1 MRVENGKKVFSVRE
15 VNSYIGNI
23 IKNDYLLKNICFE
36 GEVSSFSKGP
46 TGHLYITLKDCT
58 APGDLP
64 EGAPYNGILRV
75 NVWKSVA
82 AKLNLTTVKQGDI
95 LIVKGSCSI
104 YDAKSEYSVNAVSVQ
119 RREERGWHGEAY
131 AELKRRLGQEGI
143 FDTAIKK
150 PIPKY
155 PRAVGVVISIGT
167 NAYKDIM
174 SVSHRRNPYVQMIVC
189 DARAQ
194 GENARELIVQGI
206 RRLDRMGVDT
216 IIIGRG
222 GGSREDLEVFDDEAV
237 VRAIYE
243 AKTPI
248 ISGTGHEGDTSLADD
263 AADLLV
269 VERMMSLAE
278 TRAALIAAKEVCD
291 LPVIA
296 TLTFEADGRTLF
308 GTDAKTAAVVLES
321 LGASAIGANCSTG
334 PAQMEGIISDMISVT
349 MIPIIAKP
357 NAGLP
362 FLDENGTTCYNMEAE
377 EFTEEMQVLV
387 NAGATILGGCCGTT
401 PEFIRQL
408 HDRFGTVAQATA
420 TRRPEGIRYL
430 TSERITHSFGLED
443 GFFVVGER
451 INPTGKKAL
460 QAQLREGNF
469 EKVIQFAE
477 EQETCGAKVLDINMG
492 MSGIDEKLCMLRALE
507 EVSGVTNLPLSLDS
521 SYVEVLEAALRNY
534 PGRALVNSVSLETEK
549 FEKLLP
555 IVAKYGAMF
564 ILLPL
569 SDAGLPKDIE
579 EKKEIIH
586 KIYDRA
592 LSLGMRKED
601 IVVDGLVA
609 TVGANPKAALETLE
623 TIRYCKSNGF
633 ATICGLSNI
642 SFAMPERGFVNTA
655 FLTLAIQSGLTMAI
669 ANPSQEM
676 LMSCALATDL
686 LLNKEEAALRYIE
699 YAGGVKER
707 REEKEAELSR
717 KLALLEQQGTKAD
730 STDNT
735 EVPSAVTASKDT
747 PQINE
752 MQEKLK
758 TAVLKGNRNGIVKIT
773 NEALESGEKP
783 VELLNQVLLPAIN
796 LVGEY
801 FDQGKYFLPQLIASA
816 EAMKNSIEVLEP
828 LLQTGNSGEEMPV
841 VVIATVEG
849 DIHDIGK
856 NLVALML
863 KNHGFHVIDLGKDVP
878 QAKIL
883 ETAKEHHAEF
893 IALSAL
899 MTTTMQRMREI
910 VAAAKQEGITAKI
923 IIGGAVITQEY
934 ADEIGADGYSK
945 DAADAVKLAKS
956 LME

>member
-1 MRVENGKKVFSVRE
+1 MTREEFSTLSKDHILYLDGATGSNLVKAGMPSGVCPEQWILEHRDVMLKLQKDYVQAGTNILYAPTFTANRVKLAEYHLEKNMSAMIHELVAISRE
-15 VNSYIGNI
+15 AAA
-23 IKNDYLLKNICFE
+23 
-36 GEVSSFSKGP
+36 SSP
-46 TGHLYITLKDCT
+46 GHTVLV
-58 APGDLP
+58 AGDL
-64 EGAPYNGILRV
+64 
-75 NVWKSVA
+75 
-82 AKLNLTTVKQGDI
+82 TMT
-95 LIVKGSCSI
+95 
-104 YDAKSEYSVNAVSVQ
+104 
-119 RREERGWHGEAY
+119 GEQLKPMGKM
-131 AELKRRLGQEGI
+131 ELE
-143 FDTAIKK
+143 
-150 PIPKY
+150 
-155 PRAVGVVISIGT
+155 
-167 NAYKDIM
+167 
-174 SVSHRRNPYVQMIVC
+174 
-189 DARAQ
+189 
-194 GENARELIVQGI
+194 ELIDIYKEQILSMV
-206 RRLDRMGVDT
+206 DAGV
-216 IIIGRG
+216 
-222 GGSREDLEVFDDEAV
+222 
-237 VRAIYE
+237 
-243 AKTPI
+243 
-248 ISGTGHEGDTSLADD
+248 
-263 AADLLV
+263 DLLV
-269 VERMMSLAE
+269 VETMMSLAE

-308 GTDAKTAAVVLES
+308 GTDAKTAAIVLES

-334 PAQMEGIISDMISVT
+334 PAQMESIISDMVT
-349 MIPIIAKP
+349 HTRIPVIAKP

-362 FLDENGTTCYNMEAE
+362 FLDENGNTCYNMEAE
-377 EFTEEMQVLV
+377 EFTEEMEILV
-387 NAGATILGGCCGTT
+387 NAGASILGGCCGTT
-401 PEFIRQL
+401 PEFIRQI
-408 HDRFGTVAQATA
+408 HDRFGTEAKATA
-420 TRRPEGIRYL
+420 ARRPEGIRYL

-460 QAQLREGNF
+460 QAQLKEGSF
-469 EKVIQFAE
+469 ERVIQFAE
-477 EQETCGAKVLDINMG
+477 EQESCGAKVLDINMG
-492 MSGIDEKLCMLRALE
+492 MSGIDEKASMLRALE

-521 SYVEVLEAALRNY
+521 SYVEVLEAALRHY

-569 SDAGLPKDIE
+569 SDAGLPKNID

-592 LSLGMRKED
+592 TSLGMHKED

-623 TIRYCKSNGF
+623 TIRYCKANGF

-642 SFAMPERGFVNTA
+642 SFAMPERSFVNTA
-655 FLTLAIQSGLTMAI
+655 FLTLAIQAGLTMAI
-669 ANPSQEM
+669 ANPSQE
-676 LMSCALATDL
+676 LLVSCALATDL

-699 YAGGVKER
+699 YAGGVRER
-707 REEKEAELSR
+707 REEKEAELAR
-717 KLALLEQQGTKAD
+717 KLSLLESQGAASGQTSNAGSAEK
-730 STDNT
+730 
-735 EVPSAVTASKDT
+735 SAVENG

-752 MQEKLK
+752 MQDKLK

-773 NEALESGEKP
+773 KEALESGEKP
-783 VELLNQVLLPAIN
+783 SELLNQVLLPAIN
-796 LVGEY
+796 QVGEY

-828 LLQTGNSGEEMPV
+828 LLQTGSAGEEMPV

-883 ETAKEHHAEF
+883 ETAREHHAEF

>member
-1 MRVENGKKVFSVRE
+1 MTREEFSTLSKDHILYLDGATGSNLVKAGMPSGVCPEQWILEHRDVMLKLQKDYVQAGTNILYAPTFTANRVKLAEYHLEKNMSAMIHELVAISRE
-15 VNSYIGNI
+15 AAA
-23 IKNDYLLKNICFE
+23 
-36 GEVSSFSKGP
+36 SSP
-46 TGHLYITLKDCT
+46 GHTVL
-58 APGDLP
+58 
-64 EGAPYNGILRV
+64 
-75 NVWKSVA
+75 VA
-82 AKLNLTTVKQGDI
+82 GDI
-95 LIVKGSCSI
+95 TMT
-104 YDAKSEYSVNAVSVQ
+104 
-119 RREERGWHGEAY
+119 GEQLKPMGKM
-131 AELKRRLGQEGI
+131 EL
-143 FDTAIKK
+143 
-150 PIPKY
+150 
-155 PRAVGVVISIGT
+155 
-167 NAYKDIM
+167 
-174 SVSHRRNPYVQMIVC
+174 
-189 DARAQ
+189 
-194 GENARELIVQGI
+194 
-206 RRLDRMGVDT
+206 
-216 IIIGRG
+216 
-222 GGSREDLEVFDDEAV
+222 EDLID
-237 VRAIYE
+237 IYKE
-243 AKTPI
+243 QI
-248 ISGTGHEGDTSLADD
+248 LSLMD
-263 AADLLV
+263 AGVDLLV
-269 VERMMSLAE
+269 VETMMSLAE

-308 GTDAKTAAVVLES
+308 GTDAKTAAIVLES

-334 PAQMEGIISDMISVT
+334 PAQMESIISDMVT
-349 MIPIIAKP
+349 HTRIPVIAKP

-362 FLDENGTTCYNMEAE
+362 FLDENGNTCYNMEAE
-377 EFTEEMQVLV
+377 EFTEEMEILV
-387 NAGATILGGCCGTT
+387 NAGASILGGCCGTT
-401 PEFIRQL
+401 PEFIRQI
-408 HDRFGTVAQATA
+408 HDRFGTEAKATA
-420 TRRPEGIRYL
+420 ARRPEGIRYL

-460 QAQLREGNF
+460 QAQLKEGSF

-477 EQETCGAKVLDINMG
+477 EQEACGAKVLDINMG
-492 MSGIDEKLCMLRALE
+492 MSGIDEKASMLRALE

-521 SYVEVLEAALRNY
+521 SYVEVLEAALRHY

-569 SDAGLPKDIE
+569 SDAGLPKDID

-592 LSLGMRKED
+592 TSLGMHKED

-623 TIRYCKSNGF
+623 TIRYCKANGF

-642 SFAMPERGFVNTA
+642 SFAMPERSFVNTA
-655 FLTLAIQSGLTMAI
+655 FLTLAIQAGLTMAI
-669 ANPSQEM
+669 ANPSQE
-676 LMSCALATDL
+676 LLVSCALATDL

-699 YAGGVKER
+699 YAGGVRER
-707 REEKEAELSR
+707 REAKEAELAR
-717 KLALLEQQGTKAD
+717 KLSLLESQGAASGQTSNAGSVEK
-730 STDNT
+730 
-735 EVPSAVTASKDT
+735 SAVEKG

-752 MQEKLK
+752 MQDKLK

-773 NEALESGEKP
+773 KEALESGEKP

-796 LVGEY
+796 QVGEY

-816 EAMKNSIEVLEP
+816 EAMKNSIELLEP
-828 LLQTGNSGEEMPV
+828 LLQTGSAGGEMPV

-883 ETAKEHHAEF
+883 ETAREHHAEF

>member
-1 MRVENGKKVFSVRE
+1 MIKRIKIQEKRTMTRE
-15 VNSYIGNI
+15 E
-23 IKNDYLLKNICFE
+23 F
-36 GEVSSFSKGP
+36 
-46 TGHLYITLKDCT
+46 ITLSKDHILYLDGATGSNLVKAGMPSGICPEQWILEHQDVMLQLQKDYVQAGTNILYAPTFT
-58 APGDLP
+58 ANRVKLAEYHLEKNMTSMIRDLVAISKKAAESTPGHPVYVAGDLTMTGEQLKP
-64 EGAPYNGILRV
+64 MGKMELETLIDIYKEQILCLV
-75 NVWKSVA
+75 
-82 AKLNLTTVKQGDI
+82 
-95 LIVKGSCSI
+95 
-104 YDAKSEYSVNAVSVQ
+104 DA
-119 RREERGWHGEAY
+119 G
-131 AELKRRLGQEGI
+131 
-143 FDTAIKK
+143 
-150 PIPKY
+150 
-155 PRAVGVVISIGT
+155 
-167 NAYKDIM
+167 
-174 SVSHRRNPYVQMIVC
+174 
-189 DARAQ
+189 
-194 GENARELIVQGI
+194 
-206 RRLDRMGVDT
+206 
-216 IIIGRG
+216 
-222 GGSREDLEVFDDEAV
+222 
-237 VRAIYE
+237 
-243 AKTPI
+243 
-248 ISGTGHEGDTSLADD
+248 
-263 AADLLV
+263 ADLLV
-269 VERMMSLAE
+269 VETMMSLAE

-308 GTDAKTAAVVLES
+308 GTDAKTAAIVLES

-334 PAQMEGIISDMISVT
+334 PAQMENIISEMVSHT
-349 MIPIIAKP
+349 RIPVIAKP

-377 EFTEEMQVLV
+377 EFAEEMEVLV

-401 PEFIRQL
+401 PEFIRQI
-408 HDRFGTVAQATA
+408 HERFGTDAKVAAS
-420 TRRPEGIRYL
+420 RRPDGIRYL
-430 TSERITHSFGLED
+430 TSERITHSFGLDD

-460 QAQLREGNF
+460 QAQLREGSF

-477 EQETCGAKVLDINMG
+477 EQEACGAKVLDINMG
-492 MSGIDEKLCMLRALE
+492 MSGIDEKASMLRALE

-592 LSLGMRKED
+592 LSLGMCKED

-623 TIRYCKSNGF
+623 TIRYCKENGF

-642 SFAMPERGFVNTA
+642 SFAMPERSFVNTA
-655 FLTLAIQSGLTMAI
+655 FLTLAIQAGLTMAI
-669 ANPSQEM
+669 ANPSQEL
-676 LMSCALATDL
+676 LMSCALAADL

-699 YAGGVKER
+699 YAGGVRER
-707 REEKEAELSR
+707 REEKEAELAK
-717 KLALLEQQGTKAD
+717 KLALLENQGTTAKTGTAGNAAKEATAD
-730 STDNT
+730 NG
-735 EVPSAVTASKDT
+735 

-752 MQEKLK
+752 MQDKLK

-773 NEALESGEKP
+773 KEALESGEKP
-783 VELLNQVLLPAIN
+783 AELLNQVLLPAIN
-796 LVGEY
+796 QVGEF

-828 LLQTGNSGEEMPV
+828 LLQTGGTGEEMPV

-883 ETAKEHHAEF
+883 ESAKEHHAEF

-910 VAAAKQEGITAKI
+910 VAAAKEEGITAKI

-956 LME
+956 LM

>member
-1 MRVENGKKVFSVRE
+1 MIKRIKIQEKRTMTRE
-15 VNSYIGNI
+15 E
-23 IKNDYLLKNICFE
+23 F
-36 GEVSSFSKGP
+36 
-46 TGHLYITLKDCT
+46 ITLSKDHILYLDGATGSNLVKAGMPSGVCPEQWILEHQDVMLQLQKDYVQAGTNILYAPTFT
-58 APGDLP
+58 ANRVKLAEYHLEKNMTSMIRDLVAISKKAAESTPGHPVYVAGDLTMTGEQLKP
-64 EGAPYNGILRV
+64 MGKMELETLIDIYKEQILCLV
-75 NVWKSVA
+75 
-82 AKLNLTTVKQGDI
+82 
-95 LIVKGSCSI
+95 
-104 YDAKSEYSVNAVSVQ
+104 DA
-119 RREERGWHGEAY
+119 G
-131 AELKRRLGQEGI
+131 
-143 FDTAIKK
+143 
-150 PIPKY
+150 
-155 PRAVGVVISIGT
+155 
-167 NAYKDIM
+167 
-174 SVSHRRNPYVQMIVC
+174 
-189 DARAQ
+189 
-194 GENARELIVQGI
+194 
-206 RRLDRMGVDT
+206 
-216 IIIGRG
+216 
-222 GGSREDLEVFDDEAV
+222 
-237 VRAIYE
+237 
-243 AKTPI
+243 
-248 ISGTGHEGDTSLADD
+248 
-263 AADLLV
+263 ADLLV
-269 VERMMSLAE
+269 VETMMSLAE

-308 GTDAKTAAVVLES
+308 GTDAKTAAIVLES

-334 PAQMEGIISDMISVT
+334 PAQMESIISEMVSHT
-349 MIPIIAKP
+349 RIPVIAKP

-377 EFTEEMQVLV
+377 EFAEEMEVLV

-401 PEFIRQL
+401 PEFIRQI
-408 HDRFGTVAQATA
+408 HERFGTDAKVAIS
-420 TRRPEGIRYL
+420 RRPDGIRYL
-430 TSERITHSFGLED
+430 TSERITHSFGLDD

-460 QAQLREGNF
+460 QAQLREGSF

-477 EQETCGAKVLDINMG
+477 EQEACGAKVLDINMG
-492 MSGIDEKLCMLRALE
+492 MSGIDEKASMLRALE

-549 FEKLLP
+549 FEKLLS

-592 LSLGMRKED
+592 LSLGMCKED

-623 TIRYCKSNGF
+623 TIRYCKENGF

-642 SFAMPERGFVNTA
+642 SFAMPERSFVNTA
-655 FLTLAIQSGLTMAI
+655 FLTLAIQAGLTMAI
-669 ANPSQEM
+669 ANPSQEL
-676 LMSCALATDL
+676 LMSCALAADL

-699 YAGGVKER
+699 YAGGVRER
-707 REEKEAELSR
+707 REEKEAELAK
-717 KLALLEQQGTKAD
+717 KLALLENQGTTAKTGTAGNAAKETT
-730 STDNT
+730 TDNG
-735 EVPSAVTASKDT
+735 

-752 MQEKLK
+752 MQDKLK

-773 NEALESGEKP
+773 KEALESGEKP
-783 VELLNQVLLPAIN
+783 AELLNQVLLPAIN
-796 LVGEY
+796 QVGEF

-828 LLQTGNSGEEMPV
+828 LLQTGGTGEEMPV

-883 ETAKEHHAEF
+883 ESAKEHHAEF

-910 VAAAKQEGITAKI
+910 VAAAKEEGITAKI

-956 LME
+956 LM

>member
-1 MRVENGKKVFSVRE
+1 MTREEFSTLSKDHILYLDGATGSNLVKAGMPSGVCPEQWILEHRDVMLKLQKDYVQAGTNILYAPTFTANRIKLAEYHLEKNMSAMIHELVAISRE
-15 VNSYIGNI
+15 AAA
-23 IKNDYLLKNICFE
+23 
-36 GEVSSFSKGP
+36 SSP
-46 TGHLYITLKDCT
+46 GHTVLV
-58 APGDLP
+58 AGDL
-64 EGAPYNGILRV
+64 
-75 NVWKSVA
+75 
-82 AKLNLTTVKQGDI
+82 TMT
-95 LIVKGSCSI
+95 
-104 YDAKSEYSVNAVSVQ
+104 
-119 RREERGWHGEAY
+119 GEQLKPMGQM
-131 AELKRRLGQEGI
+131 EL
-143 FDTAIKK
+143 
-150 PIPKY
+150 
-155 PRAVGVVISIGT
+155 
-167 NAYKDIM
+167 
-174 SVSHRRNPYVQMIVC
+174 
-189 DARAQ
+189 
-194 GENARELIVQGI
+194 
-206 RRLDRMGVDT
+206 
-216 IIIGRG
+216 
-222 GGSREDLEVFDDEAV
+222 EDLID
-237 VRAIYE
+237 IYKE
-243 AKTPI
+243 QI
-248 ISGTGHEGDTSLADD
+248 LNMVD
-263 AADLLV
+263 AGVDLLV
-269 VERMMSLAE
+269 VETMMSLAE

-308 GTDAKTAAVVLES
+308 GTDAKTAAIVLES

-334 PAQMEGIISDMISVT
+334 PAQMESIISDMVT
-349 MIPIIAKP
+349 HTRIPVIAKP

-362 FLDENGTTCYNMEAE
+362 FLDENGNTCYNMEAE
-377 EFTEEMQVLV
+377 EFTEEMEILV

-401 PEFIRQL
+401 PEFIRQI
-408 HDRFGTVAQATA
+408 HDRFGTEAKATA
-420 TRRPEGIRYL
+420 ARRPEGIRYL

-460 QAQLREGNF
+460 QAQLKEGSF

-477 EQETCGAKVLDINMG
+477 EQEACGAKVLDINMG
-492 MSGIDEKLCMLRALE
+492 MSGIDEKASMLRALE

-521 SYVEVLEAALRNY
+521 SYVEVLEAALRHY

-569 SDAGLPKDIE
+569 SDAGLPKDID

-592 LSLGMRKED
+592 TSLGMHKED

-623 TIRYCKSNGF
+623 TIRYCKANGF

-642 SFAMPERGFVNTA
+642 SFAMPERSFVNTA
-655 FLTLAIQSGLTMAI
+655 FLTLAIQAGLTMAI
-669 ANPSQEM
+669 ANPSQE
-676 LMSCALATDL
+676 LLVSCALATDL

-699 YAGGVKER
+699 YAGGVRER
-707 REEKEAELSR
+707 REAKEAELAR
-717 KLALLEQQGTKAD
+717 KLSLLESQGAASGQTSNAGSVEK
-730 STDNT
+730 
-735 EVPSAVTASKDT
+735 SAVEKG

-752 MQEKLK
+752 MQDKLK

-773 NEALESGEKP
+773 KEALESGEKP

-796 LVGEY
+796 QVGEY

-816 EAMKNSIEVLEP
+816 EAMKNSIELLEP
-828 LLQTGNSGEEMPV
+828 LLQTGSAGGEMPV

-883 ETAKEHHAEF
+883 ETAREHHAEF

>member
-1 MRVENGKKVFSVRE
+1 MIKRIKIQEKRAMTRE
-15 VNSYIGNI
+15 E
-23 IKNDYLLKNICFE
+23 F
-36 GEVSSFSKGP
+36 
-46 TGHLYITLKDCT
+46 ITLSKDHILYLDGATGSNLVKAGMPSGVCPEQWILEHQDVMLQLQKDYVQAGTNILYAPTFT
-58 APGDLP
+58 ANRVKLAEYHLEKNMTSMIRDLVAISKKAAESTPGHPVYVAGDLTMTGEQLKP
-64 EGAPYNGILRV
+64 MGKMNLETLIDIYKEQILCLV
-75 NVWKSVA
+75 
-82 AKLNLTTVKQGDI
+82 
-95 LIVKGSCSI
+95 
-104 YDAKSEYSVNAVSVQ
+104 DA
-119 RREERGWHGEAY
+119 G
-131 AELKRRLGQEGI
+131 
-143 FDTAIKK
+143 
-150 PIPKY
+150 
-155 PRAVGVVISIGT
+155 
-167 NAYKDIM
+167 
-174 SVSHRRNPYVQMIVC
+174 
-189 DARAQ
+189 
-194 GENARELIVQGI
+194 
-206 RRLDRMGVDT
+206 
-216 IIIGRG
+216 
-222 GGSREDLEVFDDEAV
+222 
-237 VRAIYE
+237 
-243 AKTPI
+243 
-248 ISGTGHEGDTSLADD
+248 
-263 AADLLV
+263 ADLLV
-269 VERMMSLAE
+269 VETMMSLAE

-308 GTDAKTAAVVLES
+308 GTDAKTAAIVLES

-334 PAQMEGIISDMISVT
+334 PAQMESIISEMVSHT
-349 MIPIIAKP
+349 RIPVIAKP

-377 EFTEEMQVLV
+377 EFAEEMEVLV

-401 PEFIRQL
+401 PEFIRQI
-408 HDRFGTVAQATA
+408 HERFGTDAKVAAS
-420 TRRPEGIRYL
+420 RRPDGIRYL
-430 TSERITHSFGLED
+430 TSERITHSFGLDD

-460 QAQLREGNF
+460 QAQLREGSF

-477 EQETCGAKVLDINMG
+477 EQEACGAKVLDINMG
-492 MSGIDEKLCMLRALE
+492 MSGIDEKASMLRALE

-592 LSLGMRKED
+592 LSLGMCKED

-623 TIRYCKSNGF
+623 TIRYCKENGF

-642 SFAMPERGFVNTA
+642 SFAMPERSFVNTA
-655 FLTLAIQSGLTMAI
+655 FLTLAIQAGLTMAI
-669 ANPSQEM
+669 ANPSQEL
-676 LMSCALATDL
+676 LMSCALAADL

-699 YAGGVKER
+699 YAGGVRER
-707 REEKEAELSR
+707 REEKEAELAK
-717 KLALLEQQGTKAD
+717 KLALLENQGTTAKTGTAGNAAKEATAD
-730 STDNT
+730 NG
-735 EVPSAVTASKDT
+735 

-752 MQEKLK
+752 MQDKLK

-773 NEALESGEKP
+773 KEALESGEKP
-783 VELLNQVLLPAIN
+783 AELLNQVLLPAIN
-796 LVGEY
+796 QVGEF

-828 LLQTGNSGEEMPV
+828 LLQTGGTGEEMPV

-883 ETAKEHHAEF
+883 ESAKEHHAEF

-910 VAAAKQEGITAKI
+910 VAAAKEEGITAKI

-956 LME
+956 LM

>member
-1 MRVENGKKVFSVRE
+1 MTREEFSTLSKDHILYLDGATGSNLVKAGMPSGVCPEQWILEHKDVMFKLQKDYVQAGTNILYAPTFTANRIKLAEYHLEKNMSAMIHELVTISRE
-15 VNSYIGNI
+15 AAA
-23 IKNDYLLKNICFE
+23 
-36 GEVSSFSKGP
+36 SSP
-46 TGHLYITLKDCT
+46 GHTVLV
-58 APGDLP
+58 AGDL
-64 EGAPYNGILRV
+64 
-75 NVWKSVA
+75 
-82 AKLNLTTVKQGDI
+82 TMT
-95 LIVKGSCSI
+95 
-104 YDAKSEYSVNAVSVQ
+104 
-119 RREERGWHGEAY
+119 GEQ
-131 AELKRRLGQEGI
+131 L
-143 FDTAIKK
+143 K
-150 PIPKY
+150 PIGK
-155 PRAVGVVISIGT
+155 
-167 NAYKDIM
+167 M
-174 SVSHRRNPYVQMIVC
+174 
-189 DARAQ
+189 
-194 GENARELIVQGI
+194 EL
-206 RRLDRMGVDT
+206 
-216 IIIGRG
+216 
-222 GGSREDLEVFDDEAV
+222 EDLID
-237 VRAIYE
+237 IYKE
-243 AKTPI
+243 QI
-248 ISGTGHEGDTSLADD
+248 LSMVD
-263 AADLLV
+263 AGVDLLV
-269 VERMMSLAE
+269 VETMMSLAE

-308 GTDAKTAAVVLES
+308 GTDAKTAAIVLES

-334 PAQMEGIISDMISVT
+334 PAQMESIISDMVT
-349 MIPIIAKP
+349 HTRIPVIAKP

-362 FLDENGTTCYNMEAE
+362 FLDENGNTCYNMEAE
-377 EFTEEMQVLV
+377 EFTEEMEILV
-387 NAGATILGGCCGTT
+387 NAGASILGGCCGTT
-401 PEFIRQL
+401 PEFIRQI
-408 HDRFGTVAQATA
+408 HDRFGTEAKAA
-420 TRRPEGIRYL
+420 AARRPEGIRYL

-460 QAQLREGNF
+460 QAQLKEGSF

-477 EQETCGAKVLDINMG
+477 EQEACGAKVLDINMG
-492 MSGIDEKLCMLRALE
+492 MSGIDEKSSMLRALE

-521 SYVEVLEAALRNY
+521 SYVEVLEAALRHY

-569 SDAGLPKDIE
+569 SDAGLPKDID

-592 LSLGMRKED
+592 TSLGMGKED

-623 TIRYCKSNGF
+623 TIRYCKANGF

-642 SFAMPERGFVNTA
+642 SFAMPERSFVNTA
-655 FLTLAIQSGLTMAI
+655 FLTLAIQAGLTMAI
-669 ANPSQEM
+669 ANPSQE
-676 LMSCALATDL
+676 LLVSCALATDL

-699 YAGGVKER
+699 YAGGVRER
-707 REEKEAELSR
+707 REEKEAELAR
-717 KLALLEQQGTKAD
+717 KLSLLESQGAANGQTSNAGSVEKA
-730 STDNT
+730 
-735 EVPSAVTASKDT
+735 AVEKG

-752 MQEKLK
+752 MQDKLK

-773 NEALESGEKP
+773 KEALESGEKP
-783 VELLNQVLLPAIN
+783 AELLNQVLLPAIN
-796 LVGEY
+796 QVGEY

-816 EAMKNSIEVLEP
+816 EAMKNSIEILEP
-828 LLQTGNSGEEMPV
+828 LLQTGSAGEEMPI

-883 ETAKEHHAEF
+883 ETAREHHAEF

-956 LME
+956 LMK

>member
-1 MRVENGKKVFSVRE
+1 MTREKFIDFTKDHIIYLDGATGSNLVKAGMPSGVCPEQWILEHRE
-15 VNSYIGNI
+15 VMLQLQKEYVQAGTNI
-23 IKNDYLLKNICFE
+23 LYAPTFTANRVKLAEYHLEKNM
-36 GEVSSFSKGP
+36 SSMIHDLVAISKEAAADTP
-46 TGHLYITLKDCT
+46 GHPVY
-58 APGDLP
+58 
-64 EGAPYNGILRV
+64 
-75 NVWKSVA
+75 VA
-82 AKLNLTTVKQGDI
+82 GDI
-95 LIVKGSCSI
+95 TMT
-104 YDAKSEYSVNAVSVQ
+104 
-119 RREERGWHGEAY
+119 GEQLRPMGKM
-131 AELKRRLGQEGI
+131 EL
-143 FDTAIKK
+143 
-150 PIPKY
+150 
-155 PRAVGVVISIGT
+155 
-167 NAYKDIM
+167 
-174 SVSHRRNPYVQMIVC
+174 
-189 DARAQ
+189 
-194 GENARELIVQGI
+194 
-206 RRLDRMGVDT
+206 
-216 IIIGRG
+216 
-222 GGSREDLEVFDDEAV
+222 EDLI
-237 VRAIYE
+237 AIYKE
-243 AKTPI
+243 QI
-248 ISGTGHEGDTSLADD
+248 LCLVD
-263 AADLLV
+263 AGADLLV
-269 VERMMSLAE
+269 VETMMSLAE

-334 PAQMEGIISDMISVT
+334 PAQMEGIISDMVSVT

-387 NAGATILGGCCGTT
+387 NVGATILGGCCGTT
-401 PEFIRQL
+401 PEFIRQF

-420 TRRPEGIRYL
+420 ARRPEGIRYL

-717 KLALLEQQGTKAD
+717 KLALLDQQGTKAD

>member
-1 MRVENGKKVFSVRE
+1 MTREKFIDFTKDHIIYLDGATGSNLVKAGMPSGVCPEQWILEHRE
-15 VNSYIGNI
+15 VMLQLQKEYVQAGTNI
-23 IKNDYLLKNICFE
+23 LYAPTFTANRVKLAEYHLEKNM
-36 GEVSSFSKGP
+36 SSMIHDLVAISKEAAASP
-46 TGHLYITLKDCT
+46 PGHPVY
-58 APGDLP
+58 
-64 EGAPYNGILRV
+64 
-75 NVWKSVA
+75 VA
-82 AKLNLTTVKQGDI
+82 GDI
-95 LIVKGSCSI
+95 TMT
-104 YDAKSEYSVNAVSVQ
+104 
-119 RREERGWHGEAY
+119 GEQLRPMGKM
-131 AELKRRLGQEGI
+131 EL
-143 FDTAIKK
+143 
-150 PIPKY
+150 
-155 PRAVGVVISIGT
+155 
-167 NAYKDIM
+167 
-174 SVSHRRNPYVQMIVC
+174 
-189 DARAQ
+189 
-194 GENARELIVQGI
+194 
-206 RRLDRMGVDT
+206 
-216 IIIGRG
+216 
-222 GGSREDLEVFDDEAV
+222 EDLI
-237 VRAIYE
+237 AIYKE
-243 AKTPI
+243 QI
-248 ISGTGHEGDTSLADD
+248 LCLVD
-263 AADLLV
+263 AGADLLV
-269 VERMMSLAE
+269 VETMMSLAE

-334 PAQMEGIISDMISVT
+334 PAQMEGIISDMVSVT

-387 NAGATILGGCCGTT
+387 NVGATILGGCCGTT

-910 VAAAKQEGITAKI
+910 VAAAKQEGIPAKI

>member
-1 MRVENGKKVFSVRE
+1 MIKRIKIQEKRAMTRE
-15 VNSYIGNI
+15 E
-23 IKNDYLLKNICFE
+23 F
-36 GEVSSFSKGP
+36 
-46 TGHLYITLKDCT
+46 ITLSKDHILYLDGATGSNLVKAGMPSGVCPEQWILEHQDVMLQLQKDYVQAGTNILYAPTFT
-58 APGDLP
+58 ANRVKLAEYHLEKNMTSMIRDLVAISKKAAESTPGHPVYVAGDLTMTGEQLKP
-64 EGAPYNGILRV
+64 MGKMELETLIDIYKEQILCLV
-75 NVWKSVA
+75 
-82 AKLNLTTVKQGDI
+82 
-95 LIVKGSCSI
+95 
-104 YDAKSEYSVNAVSVQ
+104 DA
-119 RREERGWHGEAY
+119 G
-131 AELKRRLGQEGI
+131 
-143 FDTAIKK
+143 
-150 PIPKY
+150 
-155 PRAVGVVISIGT
+155 
-167 NAYKDIM
+167 
-174 SVSHRRNPYVQMIVC
+174 
-189 DARAQ
+189 
-194 GENARELIVQGI
+194 
-206 RRLDRMGVDT
+206 
-216 IIIGRG
+216 
-222 GGSREDLEVFDDEAV
+222 
-237 VRAIYE
+237 
-243 AKTPI
+243 
-248 ISGTGHEGDTSLADD
+248 
-263 AADLLV
+263 ADLLV
-269 VERMMSLAE
+269 VETMMSLAE

-308 GTDAKTAAVVLES
+308 GTDAKTAAIVLES

-334 PAQMEGIISDMISVT
+334 PAQMESIISEMVSHT
-349 MIPIIAKP
+349 RIPVIAKP

-377 EFTEEMQVLV
+377 EFAEEMEVLV

-401 PEFIRQL
+401 PEFIRQI
-408 HDRFGTVAQATA
+408 HERFGTDAKVAAS
-420 TRRPEGIRYL
+420 RRPDGIRYL
-430 TSERITHSFGLED
+430 TSERITHSFGLDD

-460 QAQLREGNF
+460 QAQLREGSF

-477 EQETCGAKVLDINMG
+477 EQEACGAKVLDINMG
-492 MSGIDEKLCMLRALE
+492 MSGIDEKASMLRALE

-592 LSLGMRKED
+592 LSLGMCKED

-623 TIRYCKSNGF
+623 TIRYCKENGF

-642 SFAMPERGFVNTA
+642 SFAMPERSFVNTA
-655 FLTLAIQSGLTMAI
+655 FLTLAIQAGLTMAI
-669 ANPSQEM
+669 ANPSQEL
-676 LMSCALATDL
+676 LMSCALAADL

-699 YAGGVKER
+699 YAGGVRER
-707 REEKEAELSR
+707 REEKEAELAK
-717 KLALLEQQGTKAD
+717 KLALLENQGTTAKTGTAGNAAKETT
-730 STDNT
+730 TDNG
-735 EVPSAVTASKDT
+735 

-752 MQEKLK
+752 MQDKLK

-773 NEALESGEKP
+773 KEALESGEKP
-783 VELLNQVLLPAIN
+783 AELLNQVLLPAIN
-796 LVGEY
+796 QVGEF

-828 LLQTGNSGEEMPV
+828 LLQTGGTGEEMPV

-883 ETAKEHHAEF
+883 ESAKEHHAEF

-910 VAAAKQEGITAKI
+910 VAAAKEEGITAKI

-956 LME
+956 LM